1 MNRAKQLRLDSG
13 MGVLDTADG
22 AGISTR
28 TLNKIEAGED
38 VNAASLARLATF
50 WRVKP
55 SSLLMPATEEREA
68 A

>member
-1 MNRAKQLRLDSG
+1 MNRAKQIRLDRA

-38 VNAASLARLATF
+38 VKAASLARLATF
-50 WRVKP
+50 WQVKP
-55 SSLLMPATEEREA
+55 SSLLMPATEEQEA

>member
-1 MNRAKQLRLDSG
+1 MNRAKQLRLDNG

-28 TLNKIEAGED
+28 TLNKIEAGEE

-50 WRVKP
+50 WQVKP
-55 SSLLMPATEEREA
+55 SSLLLPATEEERA